1 MLYFIIFWYLVFVLT
16 IAVTKIFSGGS
27 SCGSKSKE
35 QLQRE
40 FDEMQEKSLRKFEKL
55 MEERERLKKIK

>member
-1 MLYFIIFWYLVFVLT
+1 MIYFIIFWYLVFVAT
-16 IAVTKIFSGGS
+16 IAVTKAFGGGS

-40 FDEMQEKSLRKFEKL
+40 FEEMQERYLRKFEKL
-55 MEERERLKKIK
+55 MEERERLKRIK